1 MEHEPLYLGAA
12 AATTAIGQLPDSTSR
27 HQIQTAIQSY
37 EPTTDAIA
45 FVFFAE
51 QPLVV
56 HLKQMH
62 IPPAEAFRLMER
74 RRDEFDLS

>member
-1 MEHEPLYLGAA
+1 MICLEVKSHL
-12 AATTAIGQLPDSTSR
+12 SR

-45 FVFFAE
+45 LVFFAE

-62 IPPAEAFRLMER
+62 ITPAEAFRLMER